1 MRNSVV
7 TSLASSEL
15 MRERTQN
22 HLNELLPELR
32 IKARTDILMKPDDK
46 TVREKIFA
54 QSQTADVT
62 FLGLPVP
69 EVGKEAEAAERMAGM
84 AEGLSTVFF
93 VNNSS
98 PFGGELVET

>member
-1 MRNSVV
+1 M
-7 TSLASSEL
+7 
-15 MRERTQN
+15 
-22 HLNELLPELR
+22 
-32 IKARTDILMKPDDK
+32 I
-46 TVREKIFA
+46 VREMIFA

-69 EVGKEAEAAERMAGM
+69 EVGKETEAAERMAGM